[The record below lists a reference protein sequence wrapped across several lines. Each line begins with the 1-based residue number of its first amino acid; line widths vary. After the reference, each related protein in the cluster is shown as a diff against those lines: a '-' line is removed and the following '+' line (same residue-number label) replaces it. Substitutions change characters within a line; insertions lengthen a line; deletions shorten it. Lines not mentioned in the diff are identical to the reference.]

1 MNIIA
6 ISNLKGGCAK
16 TTTAVNL
23 AGCLAELNKKVLV
36 IDLDPQGNASQWLSL
51 DGQSNFS
58 SIDLFSEKEKVEAL
72 VQPSLTDNVDLICA
86 SPDLSSL
93 EKSLAGEFAIEGI
106 LKRRLSQLQSS
117 TWDFVLIDTPPTL
130 GLVTVNALVAAEQ
143 LIIPV
148 STHVLTLAG
157 VAQLMGVI
165 EKIKATLNPSLNIL
179 GFLASRV
186 DLRTRHSREV
196 LETLN
201 EHFIGKVFES
211 HIRENV
217 KLAEAPSYKK
227 PIISYDANGGAAK
240 DFRSFTK
247 EMLNRIG
254 VKNA

>member
-1 MNIIA
+1 MCGVKNDIKRLCGRKISFKLRLMKIIA
-6 ISNLKGGCAK
+6 IANLKGGCAK

-36 IDLDPQGNASQWLSL
+36 IDLDPQGNASQWLGL

-58 SIDLFSEKEKVEAL
+58 SIDLFSDKEKVEAL
-72 VQPSLTDNVDLICA
+72 VQHSLTVNVDLICA

-106 LKRRLSQLQSS
+106 LKRRLSQLQPS

-130 GLVTVNALVAAEQ
+130 GLVTVNALVATEQ

-157 VAQLMGVI
+157 VAQLMGI
-165 EKIKATLNPSLNIL
+165 LEKIKATLNPSLNIL

-186 DLRTRHSREV
+186 DLRTRHSRDV

-211 HIRENV
+211 HIR
-217 KLAEAPSYKK
+217 
-227 PIISYDANGGAAK
+227 
-240 DFRSFTK
+240 
-247 EMLNRIG
+247 
-254 VKNA
+254 

>member
-16 TTTAVNL
+16 TTTVVNL

-36 IDLDPQGNASQWLSL
+36 IDLDPQGNASQWLNH
-51 DGQSNFS
+51 DDQSDFS
-58 SIDLFSEKEKVEAL
+58 SLDLFSDKEKVEAL
-72 VQPSLTDNVDLICA
+72 VQPSLTNNVDLISA

-93 EKSLAGEFAIEGI
+93 EKSLAGEFAIETI
-106 LKRRLSQLQSS
+106 LKRRLSQLKSS

-130 GLVTVNALVAAEQ
+130 GLVTVNALVAAEK

-165 EKIKATLNPSLNIL
+165 EKIKATLNPSLRIL

-201 EHFIGKVFES
+201 EHFIGQVFDS

-217 KLAEAPSYKK
+217 KLAEAPSYKR
-227 PIISYDANGGAAK
+227 PIISYDPNGGAAK

-247 EMLNRIG
+247 ELLIKIG